1 MKDSKIWMAYV
12 DFLLT
17 CLIVSICLIG
27 LILQKYVEL
36 KTTIQGN
43 TIDKSEFL
51 IEMTWEDGSTND
63 VDILVQDPRGAI
75 VFYQTD
81 EIGMM
86 TLDRDDR
93 GSDNN
98 TVHLENGTSVTNNVR
113 REVVS
118 IRGIIP
124 GKYIVNGR
132 MFANNSGQPSNVK
145 IIVRKLNPYVEVSE
159 KTYQLFSRTDEKTY
173 VSFELDSKGN
183 VISTD
188 SITQYPLSQ
197 KTKLN

>member
-1 MKDSKIWMAYV
+1 MNTKIWIAFT
-12 DFLLT
+12 DFLLA
-17 CLIVSICLIG
+17 CLTVSIVL
-27 LILQKYVEL
+27 LSLVLQKYVEL
-36 KTTIQGN
+36 KTTVQGN

-51 IEMTWEDGSTND
+51 IEMTWEEGSPND
-63 VDILVQDPRGAI
+63 VDLLVQDPRGSL
-75 VFYQTD
+75 VFYQTR

-98 TVHLENGTSVTNNVR
+98 TVFLDNGQSVTNKIR

-124 GKYIVNGR
+124 GKYVVNGR

-145 IIVRKLNPYVEVSE
+145 ITVRKLNPYVEISE
-159 KTYQLFSRTDEKTY
+159 KSYTLLSRTDEKTY
-173 VSFELDSKGN
+173 VSFELDKQGN

-188 SITQYPLSQ
+188 QITQYPLSQ
-197 KTKLN
+197 KAKLN